1 MLKEEAGRQ
10 FSMFMSENIC
20 SIVGHFDKAVTE
32 GRVITVETRSEGEEE
47 TEDRQKHI

>member
-32 GRVITVETRSEGEEE
+32 GASNHCGNQVGR
-47 TEDRQKHI
+47 